1 MNILNIFKK
10 KKEKKFIDKIK
21 DLFKKNK
28 KSKKNQIE
36 YYSFKEVLVI
46 MLFSVGIGIVITI
59 SIINLTT
66 GGNYLK
72 NSKEISKLLEA
83 YNTINSNY
91 YGDIDKDKLIESAID
106 GMLSSVQDPYTT
118 YIDQTATET
127 FMQKVKGEYEGIG
140 CEIGLTTSQDIVVVN
155 VFENSPSYQAGLEV
169 GDIILKVDGQ
179 SFQDKTNNDVSNY
192 IKNSENSKIK
202 LTIQRDNEE
211 KELTVER
218 KNIEIPS
225 VSSEI
230 IENNNQKI
238 GYLKISIFSGV
249 TYKQFKT
256 ELTEL
261 ESQGINS
268 LIIDVR
274 DNTGGYLDVV
284 TDICDLFL
292 SKDKIIYKLEDNSGI
307 TNKYAKSKENRTY
320 PVAVLTNKNSA
331 SASEILA
338 SAIKESYN
346 GYVIGTTTYGKGTVQ
361 QTYAMSDGS
370 MIKYTHQ
377 KWLTPNGNSVDGIG
391 IEPTN
396 YIELSDKYTQNPTS
410 NNDNQLQE
418 AINILTNK

>member
-1 MNILNIFKK
+1 
-10 KKEKKFIDKIK
+10 
-21 DLFKKNK
+21 
-28 KSKKNQIE
+28 
-36 YYSFKEVLVI
+36 
-46 MLFSVGIGIVITI
+46 
-59 SIINLTT
+59 
-66 GGNYLK
+66 
-72 NSKEISKLLEA
+72 
-83 YNTINSNY
+83 
-91 YGDIDKDKLIESAID
+91 
-106 GMLSSVQDPYTT
+106 MLSSVQDPYTT

-140 CEIGLTTSQDIVVVN
+140 CEIGLTTSQDIIVVN

-179 SFQDKTNNDVSNY
+179 SFQDKTNTDVSNY
-192 IKNSENSKIK
+192 IKNSQSSKIK

-225 VSSEI
+225 VLSEI

-261 ESQGINS
+261 EKQGINS

-320 PVAVLTNKNSA
+320 PVVVLTNKSSA

-346 GYVIGTTTYGKGTVQ
+346 GYVVGTTTYGKGTVQ
-361 QTYAMSDGS
+361 QTYDMSDGS

-396 YIELSDKYTQNPTS
+396 YIELSEAYTKNPTS
-410 NNDNQLQE
+410 DNDNQLQE
-418 AINILTNK
+418 AIKILTNK